1 MDSSGVISTIE
12 LLLLGFIVLDTKSS
26 NAVPLNLERCSGRN
40 KRKGWPESFYAIYNI
55 YTEDQNAAWQ
65 VSLSRWKR
73 TLN

>member
-12 LLLLGFIVLDTKSS
+12 LLLLRFIVLDTRSS
-26 NAVPLNLERCSGRN
+26 NAVPLTLEQCSRLSR
-40 KRKGWPESFYAIYNI
+40 RKGWPESFYAIYNI

-73 TLN
+73 TLS